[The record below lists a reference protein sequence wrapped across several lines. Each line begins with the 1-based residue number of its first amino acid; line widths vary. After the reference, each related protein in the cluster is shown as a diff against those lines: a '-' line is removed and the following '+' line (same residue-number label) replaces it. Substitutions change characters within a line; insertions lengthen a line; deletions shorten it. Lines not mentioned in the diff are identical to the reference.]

1 MTSTP
6 TPPTGSPGA
15 EGASTP
21 LITTDLVS
29 LDAPLGPDAT
39 TPPTKDAVLEELA
52 RLQQAAGR
60 TDDTAQL
67 LADIHAREAKAAT
80 GLPGGIAIPHCRT
93 SAVSEPSLGFARLAV
108 PADFGAE
115 DTGTDLVFMI
125 LAPEGGGNTHMKVLS
140 TLARSLVRKDFVQSL
155 RDAGSAEEA
164 VALITEVLEKKKAR
178 RTGAGAGGQGDSGG
192 STAPSAGTPVG
203 GGAASSPSTG
213 APGGDGDRDS
223 TTATSGSGSGTGD
236 AAATTAPAV
245 VHVVGVTACP
255 TGIAHTYMAAD
266 SLTQAAD
273 ARDDVDIVIEPQ
285 GSSGGTTL
293 TQDQIDAA
301 DAVIFATDVGVR
313 DRGRFAGKPVV
324 EVPVKRG
331 ISDPDGLLD
340 TAKTAATSD
349 NPRRVEGGDG
359 AGGGAGAG
367 AGAGDGDGA
376 PGWGRRIQQAVM
388 TGVSYMIPFVA
399 AGGLLTAI
407 AFVVGGYDVANVWE
421 QVVKDSS
428 LWNLPGHVG
437 YTGPDG
443 ATLTDR
449 DGLLLYL
456 GAVMFGGGHL
466 AMGFLVPALSGYI
479 AYALAGRPGIAPG
492 FVGGAISVGIGAGF
506 LGGLVTGIVAGLVA
520 LAIGSFRAPRWLAGM
535 MPVVVIPLLATFV
548 TAAAMYLVLGR
559 PLEAAMTGL
568 QNWLT
573 TMSGSST
580 VLLGIILGLMM
591 CFDLGGP
598 VNKAAYLF
606 ATAGLSTGDESSMK
620 IMAAVMAAGM
630 VPPLAL
636 ALATTVRSRLF
647 TPAERENGKSS
658 WLLGASFISEGA
670 IPFAASDPLRVIP
683 SMMVGGAV
691 TGALSMALGAASPAP
706 HGGIWVALIIHHGW
720 GFVLAVL
727 AGTVVSAVCVILVKE
742 FTGRRAAAEEAE
754 QAAEQAADAAGGNGV
769 AVPAGA

>member
-245 VHVVGVTACP
+245 VH
-255 TGIAHTYMAAD
+255 
-266 SLTQAAD
+266 
-273 ARDDVDIVIEPQ
+273 
-285 GSSGGTTL
+285 
-293 TQDQIDAA
+293 
-301 DAVIFATDVGVR
+301 
-313 DRGRFAGKPVV
+313 
-324 EVPVKRG
+324 
-331 ISDPDGLLD
+331 
-340 TAKTAATSD
+340 
-349 NPRRVEGGDG
+349 
-359 AGGGAGAG
+359 
-367 AGAGDGDGA
+367 
-376 PGWGRRIQQAVM
+376 
-388 TGVSYMIPFVA
+388 
-399 AGGLLTAI
+399 
-407 AFVVGGYDVANVWE
+407 
-421 QVVKDSS
+421 
-428 LWNLPGHVG
+428 
-437 YTGPDG
+437 
-443 ATLTDR
+443 
-449 DGLLLYL
+449 
-456 GAVMFGGGHL
+456 
-466 AMGFLVPALSGYI
+466 
-479 AYALAGRPGIAPG
+479 
-492 FVGGAISVGIGAGF
+492 
-506 LGGLVTGIVAGLVA
+506 
-520 LAIGSFRAPRWLAGM
+520 
-535 MPVVVIPLLATFV
+535 
-548 TAAAMYLVLGR
+548 
-559 PLEAAMTGL
+559 
-568 QNWLT
+568 
-573 TMSGSST
+573 
-580 VLLGIILGLMM
+580 
-591 CFDLGGP
+591 
-598 VNKAAYLF
+598 
-606 ATAGLSTGDESSMK
+606 
-620 IMAAVMAAGM
+620 
-630 VPPLAL
+630 
-636 ALATTVRSRLF
+636 
-647 TPAERENGKSS
+647 
-658 WLLGASFISEGA
+658 
-670 IPFAASDPLRVIP
+670 
-683 SMMVGGAV
+683 
-691 TGALSMALGAASPAP
+691 
-706 HGGIWVALIIHHGW
+706 
-720 GFVLAVL
+720 
-727 AGTVVSAVCVILVKE
+727 
-742 FTGRRAAAEEAE
+742 
-754 QAAEQAADAAGGNGV
+754 
-769 AVPAGA
+769 

>member
-1 MTSTP
+1 
-6 TPPTGSPGA
+6 TPPTKDAVLEELARLQQAAGR
-15 EGASTP
+15 
-21 LITTDLVS
+21 TDE
-29 LDAPLGPDAT
+29 T

-178 RTGAGAGGQGDSGG
+178 RTGAGAGGQGGSGE

-223 TTATSGSGSGTGD
+223 TTATSGSGTTTGGTGDAGDAAATGSGSGSGD

-340 TAKTAATSD
+340 AAKTAGS
-349 NPRRVEGGDG
+349 
-359 AGGGAGAG
+359 GAGAATGTNERPAWPSARVRAVSTG
-367 AGAGDGDGA
+367 ASPSRAVVRSFCA
-376 PGWGRRIQQAVM
+376 P
-388 TGVSYMIPFVA
+388 VS
-399 AGGLLTAI
+399 TARS
-407 AFVVGGYDVANVWE
+407 A
-421 QVVKDSS
+421 
-428 LWNLPGHVG
+428 
-437 YTGPDG
+437 
-443 ATLTDR
+443 
-449 DGLLLYL
+449 
-456 GAVMFGGGHL
+456 
-466 AMGFLVPALSGYI
+466 
-479 AYALAGRPGIAPG
+479 
-492 FVGGAISVGIGAGF
+492 
-506 LGGLVTGIVAGLVA
+506 
-520 LAIGSFRAPRWLAGM
+520 
-535 MPVVVIPLLATFV
+535 
-548 TAAAMYLVLGR
+548 
-559 PLEAAMTGL
+559 
-568 QNWLT
+568 
-573 TMSGSST
+573 SGSS
-580 VLLGIILGLMM
+580 
-591 CFDLGGP
+591 P
-598 VNKAAYLF
+598 V
-606 ATAGLSTGDESSMK
+606 TAS
-620 IMAAVMAAGM
+620 
-630 VPPLAL
+630 
-636 ALATTVRSRLF
+636 
-647 TPAERENGKSS
+647 
-658 WLLGASFISEGA
+658 AS
-670 IPFAASDPLRVIP
+670 AASAD
-683 SMMVGGAV
+683 
-691 TGALSMALGAASPAP
+691 
-706 HGGIWVALIIHHGW
+706 
-720 GFVLAVL
+720 
-727 AGTVVSAVCVILVKE
+727 
-742 FTGRRAAAEEAE
+742 
-754 QAAEQAADAAGGNGV
+754 AADA
-769 AVPAGA
+769 VPFGATACAASGWSPSGTE